1 MKYNYKVKHA
11 SGVANLKMAGI
22 LTILL
27 TFVGTVA
34 FGQGVQIDTLKLKK
48 SEKFNGTESDK
59 MNFPIIRTGD
69 EKVDSIINFD
79 MKNQF
84 TSNEYPNDLPDA
96 TLIKWAGDQIVYLDF
111 EVTYNEKG
119 ILSLH
124 INAEKCGAY
133 CSSWTDYFNYA
144 TISGEPLNISDI
156 IDTASEFKARVYK
169 DKKSQYKQ
177 QKKELLEMLNDPE
190 SGLDQPTY
198 ECALELYQECEN
210 AFDLESFALYPDQLE
225 IIGFCYLPNA
235 IKNLTPVIALKY
247 NYAKIKKY
255 LILKNL

>member
-1 MKYNYKVKHA
+1 MKYNYMVKYA
-11 SGVANLKMAGI
+11 SVLANLKMAGI
-22 LTILL
+22 LTVLL
-27 TFVGTVA
+27 MVIGTAA
-34 FGQGVQIDTLKLKK
+34 FGQGVHIDTLKLKK
-48 SEKFNGTESDK
+48 NEKFNETEPDK
-59 MNFPIIRTGD
+59 MIFPMIRTGD

-84 TSNEYPNDLPDA
+84 TSNEYPNDPPDA

-124 INAEKCGAY
+124 INTEKCGAY

-156 IDTASEFKARVYK
+156 VDTASGFKAQVYK

-177 QKKELLEMLNDPE
+177 QKRELSEMLNDPE

-198 ECALELYQECEN
+198 EWASKLYQECEN
-210 AFDLESFALYPDQLE
+210 TFDLESFALYPDQLE
-225 IIGFCYLPNA
+225 IIGVCYLPNA
-235 IKNLTPVIALKY
+235 IKNLTPVIALTY
-247 NYAKIKKY
+247 NYAEIKKY